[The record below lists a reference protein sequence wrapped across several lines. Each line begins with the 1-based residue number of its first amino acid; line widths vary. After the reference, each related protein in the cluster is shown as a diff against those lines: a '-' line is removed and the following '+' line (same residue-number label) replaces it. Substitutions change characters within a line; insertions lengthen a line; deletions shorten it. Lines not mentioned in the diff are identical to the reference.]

1 MFRFKRLSI
10 AVIAVT
16 ILALA
21 LPTFASTT
29 PIDSARNQRGSDV
42 LKIGVLTDH
51 SSGLAI
57 YGFEQSQGFALGLE
71 YATGGT
77 MEVAGRKLQ
86 VIERDTASD
95 IDTANTQIRELVELD
110 GVEVLQGTVSSTV
123 TLAMMDAAKEYEIVL
138 LAGPSASPAITGASF
153 NEYTFRA
160 CRQSFH
166 DSYAFATYALEEYG
180 TNYIQFAPDNAFGN
194 SSAGAFDIVLQGLGA
209 TPVRPTILVDEAAT
223 DFTLPLEE
231 VRNSGADFW
240 ILTWAGATTT
250 TLNQQIA
257 ALGILEEIPSILT
270 TNSNAIMVPAFSNP
284 DLRGLYEAATFFS
297 TYHYTLPGQDPDNPA
312 PEVNEWLIE
321 RHLEVYGTYPDLFT
335 ECGFA
340 SAQALVAALELTEGD
355 TDPSALIPALEGL
368 TWDGPKGTYTM
379 RAEDHQ
385 ALVPMYIVTVKDPE
399 AADFAFYQWVRTISA
414 EDTAPP
420 CLAAGRSSDELE
432 CPPAAE

>member
-1 MFRFKRLSI
+1 MFRTKWFSV

-16 ILALA
+16 IFALA

-29 PIDSARNQRGSDV
+29 TTGTVRNQQEDT

-51 SSGLAI
+51 STGLAF
-57 YGFEQSQGFALGLE
+57 YGFEQTQGFALGLE

-77 MEVAGRKLQ
+77 MEVAGRKIE

-95 IDTANTQIRELVELD
+95 IDTANTQVRELIELD
-110 GVEVLQGTVSSTV
+110 GVEILQGTVSSTV
-123 TLAMMDAAKEYEIVL
+123 TLAMMDAAKEYEMVL
-138 LAGPSASPAITGASF
+138 MAGPSAAPAITGANF

-180 TNYIQFAPDNAFGN
+180 TNYVQMAPDNAFGN
-194 SSAGAFDIVLQGLGA
+194 SSAAAFDVVMQGLGA
-209 TPVRPTILVDEAAT
+209 TPVRETILVDEAAT
-223 DFTLPLEE
+223 DFTLPLTE
-231 VRNSGADFW
+231 VVESGADFW
-240 ILTWAGATTT
+240 ILTWAGATTV

-257 ALGILEEIPSILT
+257 ALGVLEAIPSVLV
-270 TNSNAIMVPAFSNP
+270 TNSNDIMIPAFA
-284 DLRGLYEAATFFS
+284 DETLRPLYESATFFS
-297 TYHYTLPGQDPDNPA
+297 TYHYTLPGQDPDNPN
-312 PEVNEWLIE
+312 PEVNEWLVE
-321 RHLEVYGTYPDLFT
+321 RHMEVYNDYPDLFT

-340 SAQALVAALELTEGD
+340 SAQALVAALEITEGD
-355 TDPSALIPALEGL
+355 TDPAALIAALEGL
-368 TWDGPKGTYTM
+368 EWAGPKGAYTM

-385 ALVPMYIVTVKDPE
+385 ALVPMYIVTLKDPE
-399 AADFAFYQWVRTISA
+399 AADFAFYQWEATISA

-420 CLAAGRSSDELE
+420 CLAAGRSSEELE